1 MEENKK
7 YQNNGNSLY
16 FDSNNSTNV
25 ENSNFHYLCPKCFN
39 FPKIKFFDKDNIFYT
54 CDCNN
59 EKFLNIH
66 DLFGKYNNKYLTFF
80 DNDKI
85 YQINDFNNYQNSGF
99 RCKNH
104 KKTKQHK
111 FRYYCVSCKENL
123 CKECCLYHY
132 KEKHELIV
140 LDFYYYNFYQKLIEI
155 NKNIKLD
162 NDKAKNIINNNFLMM
177 TKIV

>member
-39 FPKIKFFDKDNIFYT
+39 FPKIKFFDEEYIFYT
-54 CDCNN
+54 CDCND

-85 YQINDFNNYQNSGF
+85 YQNNDFNNYQNSGF
-99 RCKNH
+99 RCKKH

-111 FRYYCVSCKENL
+111 
-123 CKECCLYHY
+123 
-132 KEKHELIV
+132 
-140 LDFYYYNFYQKLIEI
+140 YQH
-155 NKNIKLD
+155 
-162 NDKAKNIINNNFLMM
+162 
-177 TKIV
+177 